1 MQNRRFL
8 DNLKSASVFIL
19 VLINNTTRLRLL
31 SLLRFSCLLFL
42 FHLFAFIDQWLGR
55 VTCLWW
61 LTVES
66 TNPMNEPKNPSRLE
80 HSQWLYKEYLESIF
94 VDTQRLLDSNSNYTH
109 GNLSPISRSDEVIHG
124 SEQIDKRGKSL
135 FKQKNYLEAVEVLSE
150 AIDLI
155 KSKVKDVAK
164 HVKTLDES
172 LVGVLTLKQSEQDD
186 KWEGWSAHWSNY
198 W

>member
-1 MQNRRFL
+1 M
-8 DNLKSASVFIL
+8 
-19 VLINNTTRLRLL
+19 
-31 SLLRFSCLLFL
+31 
-42 FHLFAFIDQWLGR
+42 
-55 VTCLWW
+55 
-61 LTVES
+61 VES

-135 FKQKNYLEAVEVLSE
+135 FKQKNYLEAVEVFSE